1 MIRLNHSLTVFVIL
15 ALLVSCNK
23 SIVYPREEQTE
34 SSSSVNPHAIPVEYA
49 VASLYSFLGY
59 DDDKTTKS
67 NLPQVESVSTIRMK
81 DLRTKSVVLSSE
93 SNCDELV
100 YLVNFTNENGYAILA
115 ADDRITEGI
124 ITVVEEGSL
133 SSEDLFSDYEKSHGR
148 VIDFNY
154 PTEGS
159 GILYSDEY
167 PDDIFINPNTFT
179 LFDED
184 NNDCY
189 VGDYY
194 YEGAGNSVSTP
205 QQIINNMSLE
215 YAINEISSHD
225 LLIPIDDEEPGGG
238 TTTSVITSTQTVI
251 TSSVAPMLTVEK
263 YWKQTSP
270 FNDYCP
276 TVRKYI
282 VFGQSRT
289 GYAGCVPL
297 AVSKI
302 MAHFEWPTSITYNGI
317 PVCWTELKSNYNSL
331 VGKQSAAALLRLIG
345 LECNSLYFYEG
356 TFTFPNDAK
365 NFLADM
371 LFPNVNLVDYS
382 TSSVVSMLD
391 NGCPVFICSVPHNG
405 GLDYDLASSHGWNID
420 GYKIKQTTTTR
431 KYYVNGVYSH
441 TTTTTSSPSTMVHCD
456 FGWQGSCNGYYASG
470 IFKLNGSGVE
480 YDNPSDTGD
489 STNYNDYLKIITY
502 NRPY

>member
-1 MIRLNHSLTVFVIL
+1 MNRLKQLLTVFVIFTL
-15 ALLVSCNK
+15 CVSCNK
-23 SIVYPREEQTE
+23 SIDHPLKEPTV
-34 SSSSVNPHAIPVEYA
+34 SSSSVNPHAIPVENA
-49 VASLYSFLGY
+49 IASLYSFLGN
-59 DDDKTTKS
+59 DFEQTTKS
-67 NLPQVESVSTIRMK
+67 NLPRVESVTAIRMK
-81 DLRTKSVVLSSE
+81 DFSTKSIVLNPE
-93 SNCDELV
+93 LNCDELV

-115 ADDRITEGI
+115 ADDRIPEDI
-124 ITVVEEGSL
+124 ISVVDEGSL
-133 SSEDLFSDYEKSHGR
+133 SLDDLLSDYDYSHSR
-148 VIDFNY
+148 VIDSNY

-159 GILYSDEY
+159 GILYYDEY
-167 PDDIFINPNTFT
+167 PDDYFINPNTFS
-179 LFDED
+179 LFDEG

-194 YEGAGNSVSTP
+194 YEGVGNSASTP
-205 QQIINNMSLE
+205 QQIVNSMSLE
-215 YAINEISSHD
+215 YAINEISGHD

-238 TTTSVITSTQTVI
+238 TTTSIITSTQTVI

-282 VFGQSRT
+282 LFGKTRA

-302 MAHFEWPTSITYNGI
+302 MAYFEWPTSITYNGI
-317 PVCWTELKSNYNSL
+317 PVNWTELKSNYNSV

-371 LFPNVNLVDYS
+371 FFPNANLVDYS

-420 GYKIKQTTTTR
+420 GYKIKRTTTTR
-431 KYYVNGVYSH
+431 EYYVNGVYSH
-441 TTTTTSSPSTMVHCD
+441 TTTSTSSPSTMVHCD

-480 YDNPSDTGD
+480 YDNPSDSGD